1 MSFVQTTELIFFA
14 HRKKYFRRGGGIL
27 IALYVNRNLRTTVF
41 TEVRKWRR
49 CYLVS
54 PLKENKNQSILKNK

>member
-1 MSFVQTTELIFFA
+1 MSFVQTTELIFLYTE
-14 HRKKYFRRGGGIL
+14 KNILGEGGGKL

-49 CYLVS
+49 CYQVS
-54 PLKENKNQSILKNK
+54 PLKENKNQSILKQK

>member
-1 MSFVQTTELIFFA
+1 MSFVQTTELIFLYTE
-14 HRKKYFRRGGGIL
+14 KNILGEGEKL